1 MCCSKMK
8 GCHNASHMAASHS
21 GHHDAHWRKACF
33 ALPLLLFNT
42 LRDNSCYLLPV
53 SKPRPS
59 THLAVTQPH
68 TKASVPSHTCAP
80 TESGGYSGGQQML
93 IAVKLPG
100 GNVNPL
106 SVTASCGLGDREDRE
121 AKDSRQGGEWG
132 ASSCREEVIE
142 EGLTKNPRECIRL
155 PGP

>member
-1 MCCSKMK
+1 
-8 GCHNASHMAASHS
+8 
-21 GHHDAHWRKACF
+21 
-33 ALPLLLFNT
+33 
-42 LRDNSCYLLPV
+42 
-53 SKPRPS
+53 
-59 THLAVTQPH
+59 
-68 TKASVPSHTCAP
+68 
-80 TESGGYSGGQQML
+80 ML

-121 AKDSRQGGEWG
+121 AKDSRQGGERG